1 MKQINDETAE
11 NMWKMVLAAF
21 SFSIMATFVKFACQ
35 TLPSMEV
42 VFFRSAF
49 GLIPM
54 SILIVNARASWFGK
68 TPKIHALRGVFGF
81 AALSLHFYAI
91 AKLDLGTAVMLN
103 YTAPMFVVILAH
115 IMLREKTEPRV
126 TAAILFSFFGLY
138 LLASPHFEAK
148 PIPILLGILSGLF
161 AAIAYVLIRFSKE
174 DKSPYTIIF
183 YFTAISTI
191 ASLPFVSVHFVRPTF
206 QEWLGLI
213 GVSVGAVFGQVFLTR
228 SIQKA
233 PISYVLPFSYLTP
246 VFATFFGL
254 LIWKERLTLQTL
266 MGGAI
271 IILCGI
277 SIYFL
282 RERPPYV
289 PLEE

>member
-1 MKQINDETAE
+1 M
-11 NMWKMVLAAF
+11 
-21 SFSIMATFVKFACQ
+21 
-35 TLPSMEV
+35 
-42 VFFRSAF
+42 
-49 GLIPM
+49 
-54 SILIVNARASWFGK
+54 
-68 TPKIHALRGVFGF
+68 
-81 AALSLHFYAI
+81 
-91 AKLDLGTAVMLN
+91 
-103 YTAPMFVVILAH
+103 
-115 IMLREKTEPRV
+115 
-126 TAAILFSFFGLY
+126 
-138 LLASPHFEAK
+138 
-148 PIPILLGILSGLF
+148 
-161 AAIAYVLIRFSKE
+161 
-174 DKSPYTIIF
+174 
-183 YFTAISTI
+183 
-191 ASLPFVSVHFVRPTF
+191 
-206 QEWLGLI
+206 
-213 GVSVGAVFGQVFLTR
+213 FLTR